1 MSLADRVFLTFY
13 SLCLALLSLAVVA
26 MASGWEGPLSG
37 LQAGLADPQGRWILG
52 ILGVLFFA
60 FSVRFLTLGV
70 RNQRGARSVV
80 HETAMGDV
88 SVSLGA
94 IENLVRR
101 VARQCTG
108 VRDVRG
114 WVRYGA
120 AGLSVRLRLIVSPD
134 VNIPKASEEVQKA
147 VAEYVRDVVG
157 VGVAEVRVMVE
168 NIGTEPRRRVE

>member
-13 SLCLALLSLAVVA
+13 SLCLAVVSLVVVA
-26 MASGWEGPLSG
+26 VASGWQGPVTS
-37 LQAGLADPQGRWILG
+37 LQASLADPQWRWVLG
-52 ILGVLFFA
+52 ALGVIFFA

-70 RNQRGARSVV
+70 RSQRGSRSVV

-88 SVSLGA
+88 SVSLVA

-101 VARQCTG
+101 VARQCAG

-120 AGLSVRLRLIVSPD
+120 AGLSVHLRLTVSPD
-134 VNIPKASEEVQKA
+134 VSIPKVSDEVQKT
-147 VAEYVRDVVG
+147 VAQYVRDVVG
-157 VGVAEVRVMVE
+157 VGVAEVQVMVE
-168 NIGTEPRRRVE
+168 NISTEPRRRVE

>member
-1 MSLADRVFLTFY
+1 MSLADRVFLTLY
-13 SLCLALLSLAVVA
+13 SLCLAVVSLLVVA
-26 MASGWEGPLSG
+26 VASGWEGPVAG
-37 LQAGLADPQGRWILG
+37 LQAGLADPGRRWVMG
-52 ILGVLFFA
+52 ALGVIFFA

-70 RNQRGARSVV
+70 RRQRGSRSVV
-80 HETAMGDV
+80 HETTMGEV

-120 AGLSVRLRLIVSPD
+120 AGLSVHLRLVVSPD
-134 VNIPKASEEVQKA
+134 VSIPKVSEEVQKA
-147 VAEYVRDVVG
+147 VAQYVRDVVG
-157 VGVAEVRVMVE
+157 VGVSEVQVMVE
-168 NIGTEPRRRVE
+168 NISTEPRRRVE